1 MAKNPYFKDISKLD
15 KLDIYRILQIYEVDD
30 HALGHAIKKL
40 LCAGNRGH
48 KDKYQD
54 VVEAIKSLDRW
65 LDMQVEDKKS

>member
-1 MAKNPYFKDISKLD
+1 MHINLYVKDISNLD
-15 KLDIYRILQIYEVDD
+15 KIDIYRILELYEVND

-54 VVEAIKSLDRW
+54 VVEACKSLDRW
-65 LDMQVEDKKS
+65 LDMQRENKKL

>member
-1 MAKNPYFKDISKLD
+1 MNNPYIKDVSNLD
-15 KLDIYRILQIYEVDD
+15 KIDIYRILDIYEVND
-30 HALGHAIKKL
+30 HALGYAIKKL

-65 LDMQVEDKKS
+65 LEMRREDGTE

>member
-1 MAKNPYFKDISKLD
+1 MTKTPYFKDISKLD

-40 LCAGNRGH
+40 LCAGKRGN
-48 KDKYQD
+48 KNKYQD

-65 LDMQVEDKKS
+65 LDMKREDGTE

>member
-1 MAKNPYFKDISKLD
+1 MHINPYVKDISSLEKI
-15 KLDIYRILQIYEVDD
+15 DIYRILDLYEVKD

-54 VVEAIKSLDRW
+54 IVEACKSLDRW
-65 LDMQVEDKKS
+65 LDMQIEDRKT